1 MNSRRETSIRI
12 SFSWW
17 QSDLKLPFPFHVVK
31 SVFPAVFQILVE
43 YEGVLG
49 EDFALSLKKKYLVFN
64 VERLHANFAIIFE
77 IAK

>member
-1 MNSRRETSIRI
+1 M
-12 SFSWW
+12 
-17 QSDLKLPFPFHVVK
+17 
-31 SVFPAVFQILVE
+31 LVE

-49 EDFALSLKKKYLVFN
+49 EDFAPSLKKKYLVFN